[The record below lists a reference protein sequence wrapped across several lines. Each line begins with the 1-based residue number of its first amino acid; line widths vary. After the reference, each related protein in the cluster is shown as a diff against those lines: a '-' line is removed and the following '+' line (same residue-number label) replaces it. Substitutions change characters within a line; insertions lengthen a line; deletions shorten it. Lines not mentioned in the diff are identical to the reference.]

1 MSVTRKNGS
10 HNNQTHLSL
19 LKKKSDLKTKNI
31 KLKF

>member
-19 LKKKSDLKTKNI
+19 LKKNLILKQKT
-31 KLKF
+31 LT